1 MKKITI
7 ILGMFLVIAAQCQTI
22 TVPTNKTKVDSVLF
36 ELTYNSVIDGTFSNP
51 IITNGNTS
59 YDVLISSWNPDET
72 ELDLILDNGGSVSD
86 CQLVLKIPQALIEAL
101 VSGTTLPDTFI
112 MGNAGLETRRY
123 NYWFQSNVNYLYGT
137 DCYFLTLN
145 HTGHILTGSEIKEI
159 LNISG
164 QVVLMGQS
172 DAEYITAKASG
183 TLF

>member
-1 MKKITI
+1 MKNLI
-7 ILGMFLVIAAQCQTI
+7 ILGMFLVIAAQSQTI
-22 TVPTNKTKVDSVLF
+22 TVPTNKTKVDSALF

-51 IITNGNTS
+51 VITNGNTT

-72 ELDLILDNGGSVSD
+72 ELDLILDNGGSVND
-86 CQLVLKIPQALIEAL
+86 CELILKIPQSLIEFNVANT
-101 VSGTTLPDTFI
+101 SLPDTSI

-123 NYWFQSNVNYLYGT
+123 NYWFQSWVNYLYGT
-137 DCYFLTLN
+137 DCYFLTQN
-145 HTGHILTGSEIKEI
+145 NRGHILTGSEIKEI

-172 DAEYITAKASG
+172 DAEYITAKDSG